1 MATIMNNMIDIHNH
15 SLPGVDDGAKTMEE
29 AIANIKY
36 LKSKGFKS
44 FVLSSHYIVNTKYS
58 SSVEDRKG
66 ILEQL
71 KKSLEDDEI
80 KLYLGNEVYINKG
93 EVILD
98 LLKRGQIRTP
108 KGSRYI
114 LVELP
119 LDHRLRH
126 LENII
131 CDLNVAGLVPVIAH
145 PERYTYIQEDFEKIY
160 DLLEFDCRLQCN
172 LTSITGHY
180 GPRAKKIVKRL
191 IKEHL
196 VSFIATDFHHLHRED
211 TVGKALKKLR
221 KIMSESEMSTVLE
234 VNPRIMLENG
244 DVPVPYVKHRRY
256 K

>member
-1 MATIMNNMIDIHNH
+1 MNNMIDIHNH

-29 AIANIKY
+29 AIQNIKY
-36 LKSKGFKS
+36 LKSKGFNS
-44 FVLSSHYIVNTKYS
+44 FVLTSHYITNTRYT
-58 SSVEDRKG
+58 SSVEARKG
-66 ILEQL
+66 ILEEL
-71 KKSLEDDEI
+71 KKSLEDKEI

-98 LLKRGQIRTP
+98 LLKRGEIRTP
-108 KGSRYI
+108 KGSKYI

-131 CDLNVAGLVPVIAH
+131 CDLNAAGLVPVIAH

-172 LTSITGHY
+172 LTSIIGRY
-180 GPRAKKIVKRL
+180 GSNAKRTMKRL
-191 IKEHL
+191 LKEKL
-196 VSFIATDFHHLHRED
+196 VSFIATDFHHYHGDD
-211 TVGKALKKLR
+211 TIGKALKKLG
-221 KIMSESEMSTVLE
+221 KYLSENEMKTVLE
-234 VNPRIMLENG
+234 INPQIMLENG
-244 DVPVPYVKHRRY
+244 TIPMPYVNKRNY

>member
-180 GPRAKKIVKRL
+180 G
-191 IKEHL
+191 
-196 VSFIATDFHHLHRED
+196 
-211 TVGKALKKLR
+211 LR
-221 KIMSESEMSTVLE
+221 KS
-234 VNPRIMLENG
+234 
-244 DVPVPYVKHRRY
+244 
-256 K
+256 